1 MKAKKVGYFLPERKR
16 KKLNLDSFT
25 TLCKA
30 REITV
35 APVDLLQRLEDQG
48 PYDLIIH
55 KLTDVITRAQ
65 DGDNKAQQM
74 MSNLQEY
81 VRKHPQVI
89 VLDPIKAVRKLMDRH
104 QSYQLIQDCI
114 RRNKELKGKVAVPH
128 FFEIKSSSI
137 SSQKA
142 AVALKCAQVSFPC
155 VCKPSQAHGSVT
167 SHKMAIIFN
176 EAGLKDVV
184 APYVAQ
190 TFISHNAVLYKL
202 FFIGDQYFTVQRP
215 SLKNFTAG
223 DHSTIFF
230 DSHDV
235 SKPNSSSFLNEL
247 DEKDLNRR
255 AIDPESDTLNKLAKV
270 LRKELDMALFGVDVI
285 VENNSGIHYIIDI
298 NAFPGY
304 DGVSEFPQA
313 LFNHV
318 QQELSKVTKSILPLN
333 SEKKRLSSE
342 DESNTKE
349 ACIKDILTF
358 DISERELCKEG
369 QLRQLKRSLSSSS
382 DTLNEH
388 HLLNGQ
394 NKKEFFQ
401 KRAAITANSDN

>member
-1 MKAKKVGYFLPERKR
+1 MKTKKVGYFLPERKR
-16 KKLNLDSFT
+16 RKLNLDNFT
-25 TLCKA
+25 SLCKA

-35 APVDLLQRLEDQG
+35 APVDLLQCLEDQG

-55 KLTDVITRAQ
+55 KLTDVITQAQ
-65 DGDNKAQQM
+65 DGDNKAKQM
-74 MSNLQEY
+74 MTNLQEY
-81 VRKHPQVI
+81 VRKHPHVI
-89 VLDPIKAVRKLMDRH
+89 VLDPINAVRKLMDRY
-104 QSYQLIQDCI
+104 QSYQLIQECI
-114 RRNKELKGKVAVPH
+114 RKNKELKGKVAVPT
-128 FFEIKSSSI
+128 FYEIKSSSI
-137 SSQKA
+137 STEKA
-142 AVALKCAQVSFPC
+142 AGALKCAQVSFPC
-155 VCKPSQAHGSVT
+155 VCKPSQAHGSIT

-176 EAGLKDVV
+176 EAGLQDVV

-247 DEKDLNRR
+247 DEKDLNHRR
-255 AIDPESDTLNKLAKV
+255 IDPESDTLHKLAKV
-270 LRKELDMALFGVDVI
+270 LRMELDMALFGVDVI

-304 DGVSEFPQA
+304 DGVPEFPQA

-318 QQELSKVTKSILPLN
+318 QHELSKVNNSIHSTDENTILPSEEEPN
-333 SEKKRLSSE
+333 S
-342 DESNTKE
+342 KE
-349 ACIKDILTF
+349 ATMRDILDF
-358 DISERELCKEG
+358 DLTEKELCKDGE
-369 QLRQLKRSLSSSS
+369 LRQLKRSLSASS
-382 DTLNEH
+382 DTLSEQ
-388 HLLNGQ
+388 LLNGQ
-394 NKKEFFQ
+394 NEKEFFQ
-401 KRAAITANSDN
+401 KRAAIMANNDS

>member
-1 MKAKKVGYFLPERKR
+1 MQI
-16 KKLNLDSFT
+16 N
-25 TLCKA
+25 
-30 REITV
+30 
-35 APVDLLQRLEDQG
+35 VDLLQSLEDQG

-65 DGDNKAQQM
+65 DGDNKAKQM

-81 VRKHPQVI
+81 VRKHPHVI
-89 VLDPIKAVRKLMDRH
+89 VLDPINAVRKLMDRH
-104 QSYQLIQDCI
+104 QSYQIIQDCI
-114 RRNKELKGKVAVPH
+114 RRNKELKGKVAVPR

-137 SSQKA
+137 STQKA
-142 AVALKCAQVSFPC
+142 AAALKCAQVSFPC

-223 DHSTIFF
+223 EHSTIFF

-255 AIDPESDTLNKLAKV
+255 AIEPESDTLNRLAKV
-270 LRKELDMALFGVDVI
+270 LRIELGMALFGVDVI

-304 DGVSEFPQA
+304 DGVPEFRQA

-318 QQELSKVTKSILPLN
+318 QQELSKVTNSILPLN
-333 SEKKRLSSE
+333 SENNCPSSE
-342 DESNTKE
+342 DESSPKE
-349 ACIKDILTF
+349 ASIKEILSYDLT
-358 DISERELCKEG
+358 EKELCKDG

-382 DTLNEH
+382 DTLSD
-388 HLLNGQ
+388 HLRNGQ
-394 NKKEFFQ
+394 KT
-401 KRAAITANSDN
+401 RRNSSKNELQ